1 MKKTF
6 VIIFILTSTIAF
18 SQQKGSHSGN
28 AQMQVNVKKLAGIV
42 PYDTNDVIKR
52 IKIKKTENKN
62 FVEQAIDKYN
72 QKINELEIF
81 NTDIFTSVKLYINQK
96 SQEAK
101 LSNDINIL
109 REAKIKVDETLQPL
123 KDKVAKA
130 QNVLNKELETSLNT
144 KQLKT
149 WSKYVKRKKE
159 ALKPKAPAR
168 PQMQNQ
174 GMRSRRGQGMNR
186 Y

>member
-1 MKKTF
+1 MNKIF
-6 VIIFILTSTIAF
+6 IIIFILTSTIAF

-28 AQMQVNVKKLAGIV
+28 GNFHVNVKKLAGIV
-42 PYDTNDVIKR
+42 PYDSDEVIKR
-52 IKIKKTENKN
+52 IKVKKSENKII
-62 FVEQAIDKYN
+62 VEQAIDKYN
-72 QKINELEIF
+72 QKINELKIF
-81 NTDIFTSVKLYINQK
+81 NTDIFTSVKLFINQK

-109 REAKIKVDETLQPL
+109 KEAKIKVDETLQPL

-130 QNVLNKELETSLNT
+130 QNVLDKEFKIRLNA
-144 KQLKT
+144 KQLKA

-159 ALKPKAPAR
+159 ALKPKAPSR
-168 PQMQNQ
+168 PPMQNQ